1 MEETMFN
8 SFSRITLLAIAIA
21 CPVLA
26 HAQSYPT
33 RPVRLI
39 VPFAPGGTSDLV
51 GRLVGAKIGEGVG
64 QTVVVDNRAGAGA
77 TIGTHLA
84 ASAPA
89 DGYTILVAHIGL
101 AINETLY
108 AKLPY
113 DAVKNFTPIAR
124 IGSTPNAV
132 VVKNALPVKTMQDFV
147 ALAKKEPGKLDYGS
161 GGVGSTGHLSVALLE
176 HVAGIKFNHV
186 PFKGGGPSVTATA
199 AGQVHFAIPA
209 LPTAAPHV
217 KAGRIRLVAV
227 TSAKRTPSMPDV
239 PTVAESGVPEY
250 TFDSWFAIFA
260 PAGTPAPI
268 IARLN
273 EVIVKALGTPELGE
287 QLTRAGLDPEPSTPE
302 EMARILRADVAKW
315 AKIIKSAGIPVNQ

>member
-1 MEETMFN
+1 MPRPVI
-8 SFSRITLLAIAIA
+8 RIVLLAAAIA
-21 CPVLA
+21 CPALA
-26 HAQSYPT
+26 HAQSYPA
-33 RPVRLI
+33 RPIRLI

-51 GRLVGAKIGEGVG
+51 GRLVGAKIGEALG
-64 QTVVVDNRAGAGA
+64 QTVVVDNRGGAGA

-84 ASAPA
+84 ATAPA

-108 AKLPY
+108 AKLAY
-113 DAVKNFTPIAR
+113 DAVKSFAPIAR

-132 VVKNALPVKTMQDFV
+132 VVKNALPVKTMQEFV
-147 ALAKKEPGKLDYGS
+147 TLAKKEPGKLDYGS

-176 HVAGIKFNHV
+176 YVAGLKFNHV

-217 KAGRIRLVAV
+217 KAGRLRLLAV
-227 TSAKRTPSMPDV
+227 TSAKRTPTLPDV

-268 IARLN
+268 VSRLN
-273 EVIVKALGTPELGE
+273 AVIVDALGTPELKE
-287 QLTRAGLDPEPSTPE
+287 QLTRAGLDPEPSTAQ
-302 EMARILRADVAKW
+302 EMTRILRADVAKW
-315 AKIIKSAGIPVNQ
+315 AKIIKAAGIPINQ